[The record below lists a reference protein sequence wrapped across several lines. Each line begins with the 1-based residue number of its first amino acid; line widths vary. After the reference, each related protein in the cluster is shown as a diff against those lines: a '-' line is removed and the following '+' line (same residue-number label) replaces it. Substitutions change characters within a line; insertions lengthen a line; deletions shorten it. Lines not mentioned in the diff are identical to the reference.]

1 MKRYNQEDTD
11 KQNNNKVKLN
21 PLDAS
26 KNQLFSTYKGKSSP
40 KAVIV
45 MLLVIALFC
54 VLAFK
59 MGAFS

>member
-1 MKRYNQEDTD
+1 MKKYNQEDTD
-11 KQNNNKVKLN
+11 KHNNNKAELN

-54 VLAFK
+54 ILAFK